1 MSAPDRVRSATRA
14 HGAAAHRVRGAAI
27 ISALLV
33 VALATSV
40 VATLFLRMS
49 VTTRSVENRL
59 ALSQVRWIERA
70 AVDWA
75 KVILRSDGMAS
86 AVDHLGEPWAVPVA
100 ETRLDETVTAGA
112 RIGDDSRPGSLTGQM
127 IDMQGRLNLVAILGT
142 GQVSAPHLAAAR
154 QLFALL
160 DLPDSLVDTVLARLM
175 RSQPRVVEGRSLP
188 AAASPLVRLDDLLAL
203 PGFDPSIVAR
213 LEPFVTVI
221 PFVAGAPLPS
231 LVNLNTAPAE
241 VIAAL
246 VPGLE
251 LSGARRFVERR
262 ERSVFRSLEEASQQM
277 NGQPVLS
284 PLLTGVG
291 SSYFLLR
298 GMVRFDR
305 VEVVSE
311 TLLSRASGKI
321 EIVWQQRL

>member
-142 GQVSAPHLAAAR
+142 GQV
-154 QLFALL
+154 
-160 DLPDSLVDTVLARLM
+160 
-175 RSQPRVVEGRSLP
+175 
-188 AAASPLVRLDDLLAL
+188 
-203 PGFDPSIVAR
+203 
-213 LEPFVTVI
+213 
-221 PFVAGAPLPS
+221 
-231 LVNLNTAPAE
+231 
-241 VIAAL
+241 
-246 VPGLE
+246 
-251 LSGARRFVERR
+251 
-262 ERSVFRSLEEASQQM
+262 
-277 NGQPVLS
+277 
-284 PLLTGVG
+284 
-291 SSYFLLR
+291 
-298 GMVRFDR
+298 
-305 VEVVSE
+305 
-311 TLLSRASGKI
+311 
-321 EIVWQQRL
+321 